1 MPMYPWSMAARG
13 TQPNGHGPEREPVIV
28 AQSPYHGGL
37 MASRDGKGRSA
48 EWLRPRVEQ
57 QGLQRYVNTIRERI
71 KLIVLIMLLTTGAAV
86 AYVMTAS
93 KEYTA
98 EADLLVTPVSQN
110 DPALAGLPLIHSS
123 SDPTRDVET
132 AAKLVVNRDVALRA
146 KRDLRLKEG
155 ATTLEGRVKA
165 EPIAQSNLV
174 AITAKGDTAREAAN
188 LANGFAN
195 GVIEVQTAR
204 LHRAVQRNIAALL
217 PRVRLLTPAER
228 AAPDSLASTL
238 ASLQR
243 LQTAQD
249 PTLDVQT
256 RAFPP
261 G

>member
-1 MPMYPWSMAARG
+1 MAGAG
-13 TQPNGHGPEREPVIV
+13 PLQNGRSGGGEPVIV
-28 AQSPYHGGL
+28 AQSAYHGGR

-71 KLIVLIMLLTTGAAV
+71 KLIALVTLLTTGAAV
-86 AYVMTAS
+86 AYVLTAS

-132 AAKLVVNRDVALRA
+132 AAKLVVNREVALRA
-146 KRDLRLKEG
+146 KRDLRLTDRPG
-155 ATTLEGRVKA
+155 ALEERVKA

-174 AITAKGDTAREAAN
+174 AITATGDSGRAAAN

-195 GVIEVQTAR
+195 GVIEVQTGR
-204 LHRAVQRNIAALL
+204 LRRAIQRNIAALL
-217 PRVRLLTPAER
+217 PRVRLM
-228 AAPDSLASTL
+228 
-238 ASLQR
+238 
-243 LQTAQD
+243 
-249 PTLDVQT
+249 
-256 RAFPP
+256 
-261 G
+261 